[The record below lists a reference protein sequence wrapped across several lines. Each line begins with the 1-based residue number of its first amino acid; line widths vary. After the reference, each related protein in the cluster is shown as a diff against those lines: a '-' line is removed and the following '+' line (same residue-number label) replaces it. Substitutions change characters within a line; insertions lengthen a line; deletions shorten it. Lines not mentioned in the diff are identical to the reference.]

1 LYFEP
6 ILHLRTGSHSEPMS
20 QTVANISYIS
30 HSGTAASAPISG
42 FDVREA
48 AGVLRLR
55 RRSLFPLERLILD
68 SILLVGL
75 LIIGLE

>member
-1 LYFEP
+1 
-6 ILHLRTGSHSEPMS
+6 M
-20 QTVANISYIS
+20 ANISYVS
-30 HSGTAASAPISG
+30 FSGVSLSGIVTSAPISS

-55 RRSLFPLERLILD
+55 RRSLFPLERLILN